1 MSSNRSGNP
10 QCFRAAVSEFDFIKQ
25 LSILRKFATA
35 NLPAR
40 RRQRWLSADSLDLVN
55 TLHSKIAAGLKRLA
69 RRFLSSLGY
78 DTSKRKP
85 SKADPLCEGFDRYL
99 FESTKAGIDVND
111 WIEEQLGWE
120 PALPTLRKV
129 VFPYIEQTSCVCEI
143 GAGTGRHARHIIP
156 LIGKGKLHLFDH
168 SSWIRSHLKNYFSK
182 VENVYVGECDGAS
195 IGLAADSVD
204 LCFSNGA
211 FIEFKLG
218 TILLFAKEFWRILKR
233 NGYVIFDYID
243 ISTEEAWQHLKS
255 QSAVHHR
262 TFTYHCGHTI
272 DKVFASVGFTV
283 LERHQED
290 KSTYVVFQ
298 KI

>member
-1 MSSNRSGNP
+1 MPDRSRFGLHP
-10 QCFRAAVSEFDFIKQ
+10 DRSVEWSDAGMAV
-25 LSILRKFATA
+25 
-35 NLPAR
+35 N
-40 RRQRWLSADSLDLVN
+40 
-55 TLHSKIAAGLKRLA
+55 
-69 RRFLSSLGY
+69 
-78 DTSKRKP
+78 
-85 SKADPLCEGFDRYL
+85 
-99 FESTKAGIDVND
+99 
-111 WIEEQLGWE
+111 
-120 PALPTLRKV
+120 
-129 VFPYIEQTSCVCEI
+129 
-143 GAGTGRHARHIIP
+143 AGTV
-156 LIGKGKLHLFDH
+156 LDQ
-168 SSWIRSHLKNYFSK
+168 
-182 VENVYVGECDGAS
+182 S